1 VRAFDV
7 ASIEWTLDSQ
17 KKKKER
23 IVHDSNMAMKREKI
37 KYGNEKRKK
46 YRVRKPMP
54 SLIG

>member
-1 VRAFDV
+1 
-7 ASIEWTLDSQ
+7 
-17 KKKKER
+17 
-23 IVHDSNMAMKREKI
+23 MAMKREKI